1 MSNQR
6 SSKKTTTGKRRGRPP
21 KNQAPAK
28 TIQNSRRQLWALVLF
43 GASLILG
50 VLTFLEG
57 ENFWAILHKGF
68 FGLFGIS
75 AYLVAPLALLISVL
89 LAFDKNTIGSIKSK
103 LFQGLT
109 LIFLV
114 SGALHIFFNI
124 KPDGANFFAKLIDLF
139 SLGVQRRGGG
149 LSAALFGWT
158 LSSLFGSVAA
168 AIVIVIV
175 IVIFL
180 FIIFGITIGDI
191 FDFFKDSVKKPV
203 QNMERA
209 YHEHIEAKD
218 NEEEQDEKEEY
229 IPEIDIDLGPV
240 SNEEAKA
247 KKADRLKKAKK
258 KLLDPDAIEPEEE
271 QEEQP
276 EEEPASAPEI
286 MIDDLF
292 EGKEEKSEEAPNNEE
307 AAEFTEQTSLYT
319 NGAEEKVYTFPPI
332 TLLNAPKIQKH
343 SDNEAEMQQNAEVLI
358 DTLSSFGV
366 KTRLLGATRGPAVT
380 RYELQPSAGVR
391 ISRITQLSNDI
402 ALNLAA
408 TKVRI
413 EAPIPNKAAVGIE
426 VPNSVVSS
434 VTLREILSSPEFKT
448 SKNELEVALGKDIS
462 GNIIT
467 TDLSKLPHLLIAGT
481 TGSGKS
487 VCTNSMII
495 SILYKSSPAD
505 VRMILIDPK
514 MVEFNMYNGIPHLL
528 TPVVTDSKKA
538 AGSLNWAVNEME
550 NRYTLFAEHNVK
562 DIHSYNALA
571 ETRDDLS
578 HMPKIVI
585 IIDEFADLMMTA
597 PGDVESAVCRIAQK
611 ARAAGMHL
619 VIATQRPSV
628 NVITGLIKANITS
641 RVALTVSSQIDSRTI
656 IDSSGAESL
665 LGRGDMLFKPY
676 GSDRMTRVQG
686 CFVSEKEIKD
696 VVSYI
701 KNNETAEYDQN
712 VIDQINKYS
721 TNEKGQSSP
730 SADGDDSGDETDA
743 RLKEAIECVIEAGQ
757 ASTSLLQRK
766 LKVGYARAARLIDEM
781 EERGIVSGYMGS
793 KPREVLITH
802 EQWVEKNMK
811 ESE

>member
-1 MSNQR
+1 LANQR
-6 SSKKTTTGKRRGRPP
+6 KTKTNTAPKRRGRPP
-21 KNQAPAK
+21 KKAEPQK
-28 TIQNSRRQLWALVLF
+28 TVQSSRRQLWALILF

-57 ENFWAILHKGF
+57 ENFWAILHKVF
-68 FGLFGIS
+68 FGIFGIS

-109 LIFLV
+109 FIFLI
-114 SGALHIFFNI
+114 SGALHIFFKI
-124 KPDGANFFAKLIDLF
+124 EPYGSSFFSKLANLF
-139 SLGVQRRGGG
+139 ELGVERRGGG
-149 LSAALFGWT
+149 LSAALFGWS
-158 LSSLFGSVAA
+158 LSSLFGPVAA
-168 AIVIVIV
+168 AIVVIIVT
-175 IVIFL
+175 VIFL
-180 FIIFGITIGDI
+180 FIILGITIGDI
-191 FDFFKDSVKKPV
+191 FDFFKASVKKPV
-203 QNMERA
+203 ENIEKA
-209 YHEHIEAKD
+209 YHEHLEAKEVED
-218 NEEEQDEKEEY
+218 TEDYE
-229 IPEIDIDLGPV
+229 PEIDIALGPA
-240 SNEEAKA
+240 SSEIARA
-247 KKADRLKKAKK
+247 KKAEKLKKAKD
-258 KLLDPDAIEPEEE
+258 KLLNQDEPTAEETA
-271 QEEQP
+271 
-276 EEEPASAPEI
+276 EEEPVIEPKL
-286 MIDDLF
+286 DDLF
-292 EGKEEKSEEAPNNEE
+292 DEPKAEEPTEEND
-307 AAEFTEQTSLYT
+307 EFLEQTSLYST
-319 NGAEEKVYTFPPI
+319 GAEEKVYTFPPI
-332 TLLNAPKIQKH
+332 TLLNAPKIKKQ
-343 SDNEAEMQQNAEVLI
+343 SDSDAEMQQNAEILI

-366 KTRLLGATRGPAVT
+366 KTRLLGAQRGPAVT

-391 ISRITQLSNDI
+391 ISKITQLSNDI

-434 VTLREILSSPEFKT
+434 VTLREILSSPNFKT
-448 SKNELEVALGKDIS
+448 SENELEVALGKDIS

-467 TDLSKLPHLLIAGT
+467 TDLAKMPHLLIAGT

-505 VRMILIDPK
+505 VKMILIDPK

-528 TPVVTDSKKA
+528 TPVVTDPKKA
-538 AGSLNWAVNEME
+538 AGTLSWAVNEME
-550 NRYTLFAEHNVK
+550 NRYTLFAENNVK

-656 IDSSGAESL
+656 IDSSGAEAL

-676 GSDRMTRVQG
+676 GSDRMIRIQG

-701 KNNETAEYDQN
+701 KNNESADYDQN

-721 TNEKGQSSP
+721 VNEKDRGPSS
-730 SADGDDSGDETDA
+730 DGDEIGDDTDA

-811 ESE
+811 ESD